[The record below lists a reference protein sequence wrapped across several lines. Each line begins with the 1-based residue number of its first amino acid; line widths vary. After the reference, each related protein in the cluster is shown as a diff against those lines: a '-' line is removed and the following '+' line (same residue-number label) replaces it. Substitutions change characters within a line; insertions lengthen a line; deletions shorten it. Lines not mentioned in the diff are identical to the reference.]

1 MRNEI
6 KAAIVTAVLI
16 LGIAVL
22 FRSVLSK
29 PQDVV
34 PLFLIPVFL
43 YAGYIIAPAG
53 FKAWLILTVAVS
65 VALAVLYAL
74 P

>member
-1 MRNEI
+1 MRDEI
-6 KAAIVTAVLI
+6 KASLVTAVLV

-22 FRSVLSK
+22 FRSVLGK

-34 PLFLIPVFL
+34 PLLLVPLFL
-43 YAGYIIAPAG
+43 YAGYASAPGG
-53 FKAWLILTVAVS
+53 FRIWLILTLAIS
-65 VALAVLYAL
+65 ISMAVLYAL

>member
-1 MRNEI
+1 MRDEI
-6 KAAIVTAVLI
+6 KASIVTAVLV

-22 FRSVLSK
+22 FRSVLGK

-34 PLFLIPVFL
+34 PLFLVPFFL
-43 YAGYIIAPAG
+43 YAGYASARGG
-53 FKAWLILTVAVS
+53 FKIWMILTLAIS
-65 VALAVLYAL
+65 ISMALLYAL

>member
-6 KAAIVTAVLI
+6 KASLVTLVLV

-22 FRSVLSK
+22 FRSVLGK

-34 PLFLIPVFL
+34 PLFLVPLFL
-43 YAGYIIAPAG
+43 YTGYASARGG
-53 FKAWLILTVAVS
+53 FKTWMILTLAIS
-65 VALAVLYAL
+65 ISMAVLYAL